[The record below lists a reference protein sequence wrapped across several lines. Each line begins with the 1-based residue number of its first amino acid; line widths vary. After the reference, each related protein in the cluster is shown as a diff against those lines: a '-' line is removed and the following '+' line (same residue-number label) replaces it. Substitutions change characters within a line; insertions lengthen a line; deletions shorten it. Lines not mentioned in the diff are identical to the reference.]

1 MPKVVSNTTPI
12 ISLVKIGKLNLLK
25 ELYGVIS
32 IPNAVY
38 KELEKGK
45 EKPFYH
51 DIKKI
56 EWIKIVEIKNKQIQS
71 FLFDLDEGEA
81 EAIILAKEMNADLL
95 VLDEK
100 LGRQYAKKLNIKL
113 TGTIGILL
121 KAKDKGLINSV
132 GILLNSLVEQGIWL
146 NPKLVEKA
154 LELANEK

>member
-45 EKPFYH
+45 EKPFYQ